1 MSKKKIKTI
10 AYLGADA
17 FVKGDEIKK
26 EKQLKYILEY
36 AKAHHLHI
44 VKIVDTSY
52 LGKTMRKNQ
61 VKQITNDIYNRK
73 AEAMIVTKV
82 HIIADD
88 IREAYSIAGNIAAVG
103 GKLITVDEGLL
114 LLNVK
119 MMPVR
124 AKAARKAGV

>member
-1 MSKKKIKTI
+1 MSKKKIRTI

-17 FVKGDEIKK
+17 FVKDDEIKK

-61 VKQITNDIYNRK
+61 VKQITEDIFNRK
-73 AEAMIVTKV
+73 AEALIVTKV

-103 GKLITVDEGLL
+103 GKLITVDEGVLS
-114 LLNVK
+114 LNLK
-119 MMPVR
+119 LMPVR
-124 AKAARKAGV
+124 AKVARKAGV